1 MPHTVTIGQNAAM
14 DVNLALPLLG
24 GLSPAVFMRRH
35 WQKKPLLVR
44 QAWPGVVPPLPRAAL
59 FALAENDGVESR
71 LVQQRGAVWQVRSGP
86 LPRRALPPIS
96 RPGWTLLVQGL
107 DLHVPAAHAM
117 LQAFR
122 FVPDARLDDLMVSW
136 ASPNGGVGPHVESYD
151 VFLLQ
156 VQGRRRGRIGP
167 LPGGA
172 RGAAPA
178 LVEGAPLKL
187 LRDFQPTQ
195 EWLLE
200 AGDMLYLPPGW
211 GHDGVA
217 EGGDC
222 VTCSV
227 GFRAPAAD
235 ELARELLLRLSEAD
249 DAVPTLYRDPQQA
262 ATATPAAVPLAL
274 QAFAQRALERHLAD
288 PQALPRALGEILSD
302 PKPKVWFE
310 GRSSGEISDGSD
322 GSNSSDSAGQAVC
335 LDARTRMLYDARHI
349 FINGESFV
357 AAGRDARLMRSLADT
372 RQLSAGD
379 RRGLSPGAAEL
390 LEDWRAAG
398 WLHATPV

>member
-1 MPHTVTIGQNAAM
+1 M
-14 DVNLALPLLG
+14 DVDLALPLLG
-24 GLSPAVFMRRH
+24 GLTPAAFMRRH

-44 QAWPGVVPPLPRAAL
+44 QAWPGVVPPLSRAAL

-71 LVQQRGAVWQVRSGP
+71 LVQQRGDAWQLRSGP

-107 DLHVPAAHAM
+107 DLHLPAAHAM

-136 ASPNGGVGPHVESYD
+136 ASAGGGVGPHVDSYD

-156 VQGRRRGRIGP
+156 VQGRRRWRIGP

-172 RGAAPA
+172 RADARAGSRAAAPA
-178 LVEGAPLKL
+178 LVAGAPLKL

-200 AGDMLYLPPGW
+200 PGDMLYLPPRW
-211 GHDGVA
+211 GHDGTA
-217 EGGDC
+217 DGGDC
-222 VTCSV
+222 MTCSV
-227 GFRAPAAD
+227 GFRAPAAG
-235 ELARELLLRLSEAD
+235 ELVRELLLRMSD
-249 DAVPTLYRDPQQA
+249 DEDDDEVATLYRDPQQT
-262 ATATPAAVPLAL
+262 ATANPAALPPAL
-274 QAFAQRALERHLAD
+274 QAFARVALQRHLAD

-302 PKPKVWFE
+302 PKPTVYFE
-310 GRSSGEISDGSD
+310 GRDNDE
-322 GSNSSDSAGQAVC
+322 SAVTGIR
-335 LDARTRMLYDARHI
+335 LDARTRMLYDSRHI

-357 AAGRDARLMRSLADT
+357 ASGRDARLMRSLADA
-372 RQLSAGD
+372 RLLSAQD
-379 RRGLSPGAAEL
+379 RRGLSPGANEL
-390 LEDWRAAG
+390 LQAWCAAG
-398 WLHATPV
+398 WMHGSAA